1 MRAAYQEELVE
12 IHEGLVQMAE
22 LVVEAVHQAT
32 KALLTSDVR
41 TAEDVIAGDQ
51 AIDDARNQLDKQV
64 LVLLA
69 RQTPVAG
76 DLRTAVATLRMLA
89 ELERMGDLA
98 AHIAKIA
105 RMRFPEPAVPEAL
118 LPNFERMAEVAEKMV
133 TSASTNLRDRNIE
146 VFDQILD
153 QDQETDELRRRQFHM
168 LLGEEWTYG
177 VEAAVDVALLGRYY
191 ERIADHAATL
201 ARRVVFI
208 VTGKDPSDGPAK

>member
-1 MRAAYQEELVE
+1 MRAAYQEELTE
-12 IHEGLVQMAE
+12 IQEGLIQMAE

-32 KALLTSDVR
+32 KALLTADVR

-76 DLRTAVATLRMLA
+76 DLRTVVATLRLLA

-118 LPNFERMAEVAEKMV
+118 RPNFERMAEVAEKMV
-133 TSASTNLRDRNIE
+133 TSASQNLRDRDIE
-146 VFDQILD
+146 VFDRILD
-153 QDQETDELRRRQFHM
+153 QDEETDELRRRQFHM
-168 LLGEEWTYG
+168 LLGEEWSHG

-208 VTGKDPSDGPAK
+208 VTGKDPGGALAR